1 MNALNRYRQIWK
13 GKSDDFILS
22 KILVDLEK
30 KDKVIKK
37 LTEQNEKL
45 LELINKETKKIEEEV
60 IKEKP
65 SKRNSLFDK
74 LKIKKDG

>member
-45 LELINKETKKIEEEV
+45 LELINKETEEKV

-65 SKRNSLFDK
+65 SKKNSLFNK